1 MIDSFRIFDGASL
14 KRALPEFVERHGQFL
29 RQGIRGYGYWLWK
42 PRLILHALEVFPRS
56 VTQILYV
63 DAGSE
68 INTRTSA
75 ARIRLADYQDAAS
88 DHCLHVMHVPGT
100 SESTWT
106 HPAVL
111 HGVDLPLQHRAAPQR
126 SASYLL
132 FHRDQR
138 SRDFLREWLDLASRE
153 ASTWLTGEIL
163 TTQAPPPEFLGHRH
177 DQSLMSSLSKVQQI
191 PSIPDETYWPNEWL
205 AQGLNYPIWTA
216 RNRSRYSVADTRQI
230 AGAARRFSRVET
242 RLWME
247 STWRLKARLGRQS
260 WR

>member
-1 MIDSFRIFDGASL
+1 M
-14 KRALPEFVERHGQFL
+14 HGQFV
-29 RQGIRGYGYWLWK
+29 RRGTRGYGYWLWK
-42 PRLILHALEVFPRS
+42 PLLILHALDVFPRS

-68 INTRTSA
+68 LNMRTRA
-75 ARIRLADYQDAAS
+75 ARNRLTDYQDAARE
-88 DHCLHVMHVPGT
+88 HCLHVMHVPET
-100 SESTWT
+100 SESIWT

-111 HGVDLPLQHRAAPQR
+111 HGIDLPPSYRDTPQR

-138 SRDFLREWLDLASRE
+138 SRAFLREWLDLASRRGF
-153 ASTWLTGEIL
+153 TWLTGEIP

-177 DQSLMSSLSKVQQI
+177 DQSLMSALSKLRQI

-205 AQGLNYPIWTA
+205 AKGLNYPVWTA
-216 RNRSRYSVADTRQI
+216 RNRSSFSVADTRRI
-230 AGAARRFSRVET
+230 AGAAREFSRLET

-247 STWRLKARLGRQS
+247 STWRLKARLGQVP